1 MLNTSNHPT
10 RNPGVQTAFKKRINR
25 AVLWIGAPLVIGGA
39 VFSLVATGQTTPPN
53 IPPINIASEPLHAAT
68 QGDKPLLALALS
80 VEFPT
85 VGAQYNF
92 EANGTTDDSYKSS
105 KEYIGYYNAEMCYV
119 YQDAPDETP
128 KAGKSKADY
137 KRFVISG
144 KATGRRCNDAFSGNF
159 LNWASNSAIDMLRL
173 ALSGGDRIVDEPDL
187 TILQRAVLPNG
198 NPTCMW
204 NSTNFPAKKLALT
217 EASGAV
223 PSAMTNAANGKPI
236 WVANTLN
243 RIYFRA
249 GDNAHGTCTD
259 TSGYTLTAD
268 TSFAKGSTVER
279 TGQDLPADAKFCA
292 NEKTKCNISAD
303 SGVQEVW
310 YGDTTAKRWAVTP
323 VRGGFTCNNETFGD
337 PAYNIV
343 KKCYVRPYAGD
354 WTPPK
359 SANSLNSDG
368 FFYSRVEVCGKA
380 SGSNVLIDQ
389 RDYNFCKRYP
399 SGNFKPEGVIQKY
412 SNKLRLAVFG
422 YALDQRLSWN
432 NGKDGR
438 FGGVLRVPAKYVG
451 PSTYDKN
458 GMENT
463 PAEGNKR
470 AEWNAQTGVFVDNPE
485 GVKSSTE
492 SGTLT
497 TSGVINYLNRFGRT
511 NPTEMGIYKKYDPAS
526 ELYYET
532 LRYLQGL
539 GPSPAAVEGLTSAMY
554 DGFPIYTDWAGLDPY
569 GDGRTKDDDY
579 SCLKSNIALIGDV
592 NTHDSRYYGKSRM
605 PAADLRNNIPNMD
618 AWLSV
623 VQHFER
629 NKEMEYKDGQ
639 GVTRKTLNPNGA
651 TSGFAGTLDMNM
663 SNNSKLARG
672 QNSEIIGLAYWA
684 RTHDIRGKDWT
695 AAPDKQ
701 RPGLRVRS
709 FFFDVNEF
717 NLESDPAKRRSNN
730 QYYLAAKYGG
740 FFTLDGQKSKV
751 YNTQGNPFYDQNGN
765 PDNDVWQ
772 DQSEKNG
779 VHERPNEPET
789 YFIQSNARGVLKAFD
804 KIFGDAVTAER
815 SIAGVAASGSSLT
828 NAGLYSYQASYDTE
842 HWTGD
847 LKAYHITSSSMNPE
861 NEVWSAQERLA
872 ARVATPNGLA
882 GRKIVIGRRGA
893 NPNTAGTWFTHE
905 GVATEEELI
914 VDLDRVSP
922 TSASDGQWKD
932 RLNYL
937 RGDKSKEGSPFRE
950 RKSAL
955 ADVVN
960 SGAQYVGA
968 PGTSGS
974 MREGRAD
981 FAKKHAD
988 RGGTVYVGVNDGM
1001 LHAFD
1006 AETGDERFAY
1016 IPSWM
1021 GPKLSALTDEGYKS
1035 EHQAY
1040 VDATPVIGDAKIGSG
1055 TSASDWKTVLVGGT
1069 GGGGRGVFALDVTDP
1084 TSFDPSKVMWEFT
1097 HLNDADMGFVI
1108 GKPRIVRLLV
1118 SGSPEKD
1125 AVYRWFAM
1133 VPSGVNNYVESKV
1146 YKKIEDYKNNS
1157 ANYDR
1162 VFSSTGKPAI
1172 FLLALDKP
1180 AGQEW
1185 KIGENYYKISLP
1197 FDTALS
1203 TTKATGIINLEAM
1216 TDRLGMGTTEYVF
1229 AGDLHGNLWALD
1241 FTKTYGVRD
1250 WNPGRDWTAGNLS
1263 KFTTGSSG
1271 AYPMYIAKDA
1281 SDNIQPITA
1290 APTIMR
1296 ISGAD
1301 GQHIVGFGTGK
1312 YIEPS
1317 DAKAARQ
1324 DTYYALYDNNN
1335 SGKKKGSN
1343 RPGVVGIDGRNYLQ
1357 KVVSDEQ
1364 GNLKPESPFTWGSP
1378 ETANSTERAGW
1389 YYDLPK
1395 QGERV
1400 IYDSTYIPLTTK
1412 VQFSSLLPDAVG
1424 TSGVC
1429 GTKGGNG
1436 NLYTMDLIAGT
1447 GQRRLVTVGVPGQPL
1462 VLFDD
1467 ESTTTSKA
1475 DSTGRSL
1482 RTRHVVT
1489 LQPGSKKL
1497 GAEGT
1502 SKELLA
1508 VGRLSWRQINNYR
1521 ELKQWKSVKP

>member
-25 AVLWIGAPLVIGGA
+25 AVLWIGAPLVLGGA

-68 QGDKPLLALALS
+68 QGDKSLIALALS

-92 EANGTTDDSYKSS
+92 EAKGTTDDSYSSS

-119 YQDAPDETP
+119 YQDAPGETP

-144 KATGRRCNDAFSGNF
+144 KATGRRCTNAFSGNF

-187 TILQRAVLPNG
+187 TVLQRAVLPNG

-204 NSTNFPAKKLALT
+204 NSTNFPAKKLALK

-223 PSAMTNAANGKPI
+223 PGAMINAANGKPI

-259 TSGYTLTAD
+259 TSGYTLMAD
-268 TSFAKGSTVER
+268 TSFAKGSTVGR
-279 TGQDLPADAKFCA
+279 TGQDLPTDAKFCA
-292 NEKTKCNISAD
+292 NEWAKCNANT
-303 SGVQEVW
+303 GVQEVW
-310 YGDTTAKRWAVTP
+310 YGDTGAKRWNVTP
-323 VRGGFTCNNETFGD
+323 VRGEFTCDNNTFGD
-337 PAYNIV
+337 PANNIV
-343 KKCYVRPYAGD
+343 KKCYVRPYTGD

-368 FFYSRVEVCGKA
+368 FFYSRVEVCGKD
-380 SGSNVLIDQ
+380 SGGGLLDQ
-389 RDYNFCKRYP
+389 RDYKFCKKYP
-399 SGNFKPEGVIQKY
+399 SGNFKPEGVIQAK
-412 SNKLRLAVFG
+412 SDKLRMAVFG

-432 NGKDGR
+432 NSTRQDGR

-451 PSTYDKN
+451 HSTYDKN
-458 GMENT
+458 GRENT
-463 PAEGNKR
+463 PAGGNKR
-470 AEWNAQTGVFVDNPE
+470 AEWNAQTGVFFDNPE
-485 GVKSSTE
+485 GVQSLPG

-511 NPTEMGIYKKYDPAS
+511 NPTEAGIYKKYDPAS

-539 GPSPAAVEGLTSAMY
+539 EPSPAAVENLTPAMY
-554 DGFPIYTDWAGLDPY
+554 DGFPIYTEWKDLDPY
-569 GDGRTKDDDY
+569 GDGRTKDEDY
-579 SCLKSNIALIGDV
+579 SCLKSSIALIGDV
-592 NTHDSRYYGKSRM
+592 NTHDSRYYGKRRM
-605 PAADLRNNIPNMD
+605 PAANPAGNIPDMNY
-618 AWLSV
+618 WLSV

-629 NKEMEYKDGQ
+629 AQAMNYVDGS
-639 GVTRKTLNPNGA
+639 GNTRTTQNPNGA
-651 TSGFAGTLDMNM
+651 TSGFVGTLNMDM
-663 SNNSKLARG
+663 SSNSKLARG
-672 QNSEIIGLAYWA
+672 QNSEVIGLAYWA

-740 FFTLDGQKSKV
+740 FFTLDGQKSEV

-765 PDNDVWQ
+765 PNNDVWQ
-772 DQSEKNG
+772 DQGKKGG
-779 VHERPNEPET
+779 VHVRPNEPET
-789 YFIQSNARGVLKAFD
+789 YFIQSNARGVLDAFS
-804 KIFGDAVTAER
+804 KMFEDAAGTGER
-815 SIAGVAASGSSLT
+815 SIAGAATSGSSLT
-828 NAGLYSYQASYDTE
+828 NEGLYSYQASYDTSG
-842 HWTGD
+842 WTGD
-847 LKAYHITSSSMNPE
+847 LAAYHITSSSMNP
-861 NEVWSAQERLA
+861 NEAVWSAQKRLA

-905 GVATEEELI
+905 GIAAEGELI
-914 VDLDRVSP
+914 VDLSRVSP
-922 TSASDGQWKD
+922 TSVSDGQWKE

-937 RGDKSKEGSPFRE
+937 RGDKSKEGSPFRV
-950 RKSAL
+950 RNSAL
-955 ADVVN
+955 ADIVN
-960 SGAQYVGA
+960 SGVQYVGA
-968 PGTSGS
+968 PGTSGN

-981 FAKKHAD
+981 FAKEHAE
-988 RGGTVYVGVNDGM
+988 RGATVYIGANDGM

-1021 GPKLSALTDEGYKS
+1021 GPKLSALTDPGYNS

-1040 VDATPVIGDAKIGSG
+1040 VDATPVIGDAKTGSG
-1055 TSASDWKTVLVGGT
+1055 SGASDWKTVLVSGT

-1084 TSFDPSKVMWEFT
+1084 TNFDPSKVMWEFT

-1108 GKPRIVRLLV
+1108 GKPRIVRLRV
-1118 SGSPEKD
+1118 SGSAEKGD

-1133 VPSGVNNYVESKV
+1133 VPSGVNNYVEDKV
-1146 YKKIEDYKNNS
+1146 YKNLTDYENNN
-1157 ANYDR
+1157 ADPRTYDR
-1162 VFSSTGKPAI
+1162 IFSSTGRPAI

-1180 AGQEW
+1180 AREAWVEGN
-1185 KIGENYYKISLP
+1185 NYYKISLP
-1197 FDTALS
+1197 FDSALS
-1203 TTKATGIINLEAM
+1203 TTKGTGIINLEAM
-1216 TDRLGMGTTEYVF
+1216 TDRQGMGITEYVF

-1241 FTKTYGVRD
+1241 FTKYGAEK
-1250 WNPGRDWTAGNLS
+1250 WTAGHLS

-1281 SDNIQPITA
+1281 SGNIQPITA
-1290 APTIMR
+1290 APTILR
-1296 ISGAD
+1296 VSGAD
-1301 GQHIVGFGTGK
+1301 GEHVIGFGTGK

-1317 DAKAARQ
+1317 DAASARQ
-1324 DTYYALYDNNN
+1324 NTYYALYDH
-1335 SGKKKGSN
+1335 GKGGD

-1357 KVVSDEQ
+1357 KVISDEE
-1364 GNLKPESPFTWGSP
+1364 GKLKPESPFIWARPKS
-1378 ETANSTERAGW
+1378 ANSKERAGW

-1400 IYDSTYIPLTTK
+1400 VYDSTYIPLTTK
-1412 VQFSSLLPDAVG
+1412 VQFSSLLPNAAG
-1424 TSGVC
+1424 ASGVC
-1429 GTKGGNG
+1429 GVKGGNG
-1436 NLYTMDLIAGT
+1436 NLYTMDLFGGI
-1447 GQRRLVTVGVPGQPL
+1447 GQRRLVTVGIPGQPL
-1462 VLFDD
+1462 VLFNK
-1467 ESTTTSKA
+1467 ETTTRGKA
-1475 DSTGRSL
+1475 DSTGRGMDK
-1482 RTRHVVT
+1482 RGIVT
-1489 LQPGSKKL
+1489 LQPGSEEL
-1497 GAEGT
+1497 GAEET
-1502 SKELLA
+1502 SNEDDLLTA
-1508 VGRLSWRQINNYR
+1508 RRLSWRQINNYR
-1521 ELKQWKSVKP
+1521 ELKQ

>member
-25 AVLWIGAPLVIGGA
+25 AVLWIGAPLVLGGA

-68 QGDKPLLALALS
+68 QGDKSLIALALS

-92 EANGTTDDSYKSS
+92 EAKGTTDDSYSSS

-119 YQDAPDETP
+119 YQDAPGETP

-144 KATGRRCNDAFSGNF
+144 KATGRRCTNAFSGNF

-187 TILQRAVLPNG
+187 TVLQRAVLPNG

-204 NSTNFPAKKLALT
+204 NSTNFPAKKLALK

-223 PSAMTNAANGKPI
+223 PGAMINAANGKPI

-259 TSGYTLTAD
+259 TSGYTLMAD
-268 TSFAKGSTVER
+268 TSFAKGSTVGR
-279 TGQDLPADAKFCA
+279 TGQDLPTDAKFCA
-292 NEKTKCNISAD
+292 NEWAKCNANT
-303 SGVQEVW
+303 GVQEVW
-310 YGDTTAKRWAVTP
+310 YGDTGAKRWNVTP
-323 VRGGFTCNNETFGD
+323 VRGEFTCDNNTFGD
-337 PAYNIV
+337 PANNIV
-343 KKCYVRPYAGD
+343 KKCYVRPYTGD

-368 FFYSRVEVCGKA
+368 FFYSRVEVCGKD
-380 SGSNVLIDQ
+380 SGGGLLDQ
-389 RDYNFCKRYP
+389 RDYKFCKKYP
-399 SGNFKPEGVIQKY
+399 SGNFKPEGVIQAK
-412 SNKLRLAVFG
+412 SDKLRMAVFG

-432 NGKDGR
+432 NSTRQDGR

-451 PSTYDKN
+451 HSTYDKN
-458 GMENT
+458 GRENT
-463 PAEGNKR
+463 PAGGNKR
-470 AEWNAQTGVFVDNPE
+470 AEWNAQTGVFFDNPE
-485 GVKSSTE
+485 GVQSSPG

-511 NPTEMGIYKKYDPAS
+511 NPTEAGIYKKYDPAS

-539 GPSPAAVEGLTSAMY
+539 EPSPAAVENLTPAMY
-554 DGFPIYTDWAGLDPY
+554 DGFPIYTEWKDLDPY
-569 GDGRTKDDDY
+569 GDGRTKDEDY
-579 SCLKSNIALIGDV
+579 SCLKSSIALIGDV
-592 NTHDSRYYGKSRM
+592 NTHDSRYYGKRRM
-605 PAADLRNNIPNMD
+605 PAANPAGNIPDMNY
-618 AWLSV
+618 WLSV

-629 NKEMEYKDGQ
+629 AQAMNYVDGS
-639 GVTRKTLNPNGA
+639 GNTRTTQNPNGA
-651 TSGFAGTLDMNM
+651 TSGFIGTLNMDM
-663 SNNSKLARG
+663 SSNSKLARG
-672 QNSEIIGLAYWA
+672 QNSEVIGLAYWA

-695 AAPDKQ
+695 AALDKQ

-740 FFTLDGQKSKV
+740 FFTLDGQKSEV

-765 PDNDVWQ
+765 PNNDVWQ
-772 DQSEKNG
+772 DQGKKGG
-779 VHERPNEPET
+779 VHVRPNEPET
-789 YFIQSNARGVLKAFD
+789 YFIQSNARGVLDAFS
-804 KIFGDAVTAER
+804 KMFEDAAGTGER
-815 SIAGVAASGSSLT
+815 SIAGAATSGSSLT
-828 NAGLYSYQASYDTE
+828 NEGLYSYQASYDTSG
-842 HWTGD
+842 WTGD
-847 LKAYHITSSSMNPE
+847 LAAYHITSSSMNP
-861 NEVWSAQERLA
+861 NEAVWSAQKRLA

-905 GVATEEELI
+905 GIAAEGELI
-914 VDLDRVSP
+914 VDLSRVSP
-922 TSASDGQWKD
+922 TSVSDGQWKE

-937 RGDKSKEGSPFRE
+937 RGDKSKEGSPFRV
-950 RKSAL
+950 RNSAL
-955 ADVVN
+955 ADIVN
-960 SGAQYVGA
+960 SGVQYVGA
-968 PGTSGS
+968 PGTSGN

-981 FAKKHAD
+981 FAKEHAE
-988 RGGTVYVGVNDGM
+988 RGATVYIGANDGM

-1021 GPKLSALTDEGYKS
+1021 GPKLSALTDPGYNS

-1040 VDATPVIGDAKIGSG
+1040 VDATPVIGDAKTGSG
-1055 TSASDWKTVLVGGT
+1055 SGASDWKTVLVSGT

-1084 TSFDPSKVMWEFT
+1084 TNFDPSKVMWEFT

-1108 GKPRIVRLLV
+1108 GKPRIVRLRV
-1118 SGSPEKD
+1118 SGSAEKGD

-1133 VPSGVNNYVESKV
+1133 VPSGVNNYVEDKV
-1146 YKKIEDYKNNS
+1146 YKNLTDYENNN
-1157 ANYDR
+1157 ADPRTYDR
-1162 VFSSTGKPAI
+1162 IFSSTGRPAI

-1180 AGQEW
+1180 AREAWVEGN
-1185 KIGENYYKISLP
+1185 NYYKISLP
-1197 FDTALS
+1197 FDSALS
-1203 TTKATGIINLEAM
+1203 TTKGTGIINLEAM
-1216 TDRLGMGTTEYVF
+1216 TDRQGMGITEYVF

-1241 FTKTYGVRD
+1241 FTKYGAEK
-1250 WNPGRDWTAGNLS
+1250 WTAGHLS

-1281 SDNIQPITA
+1281 SGNIQPITA
-1290 APTIMR
+1290 APTILR
-1296 ISGAD
+1296 VSGAD
-1301 GQHIVGFGTGK
+1301 GEHVIGFGTGK

-1317 DAKAARQ
+1317 DAASARQ
-1324 DTYYALYDNNN
+1324 NTYYALYDH
-1335 SGKKKGSN
+1335 GKGGD

-1357 KVVSDEQ
+1357 KVISDEE
-1364 GNLKPESPFTWGSP
+1364 GKLKPESPFIWARPKS
-1378 ETANSTERAGW
+1378 ANSKERAGW

-1400 IYDSTYIPLTTK
+1400 VYDSTYIPLTTK
-1412 VQFSSLLPDAVG
+1412 VQFSSLLPNAAG
-1424 TSGVC
+1424 ASGVC
-1429 GTKGGNG
+1429 GVKGGNG
-1436 NLYTMDLIAGT
+1436 NLYTMDLFGGI
-1447 GQRRLVTVGVPGQPL
+1447 GQRRLVTVGIPGQPL
-1462 VLFDD
+1462 VLFNK
-1467 ESTTTSKA
+1467 ETTTRGKA
-1475 DSTGRSL
+1475 DSTGRGMDK
-1482 RTRHVVT
+1482 RGIVT
-1489 LQPGSKKL
+1489 LQPGSEEL
-1497 GAEGT
+1497 GAEET
-1502 SKELLA
+1502 SNDDDLLTA
-1508 VGRLSWRQINNYR
+1508 RRLSWRQINNYR
-1521 ELKQWKSVKP
+1521 ELKQ

>member
-1 MLNTSNHPT
+1 MLNTSNHPM
-10 RNPGVQTAFKKRINR
+10 RNPGIQSTFKKRINR
-25 AVLWIGAPLVIGGA
+25 AVLRIGVPLVVGGA

-68 QGDKPLLALALS
+68 QGDKRLMALALS

-92 EANGTTDDSYKSS
+92 EANGTIDDSYSSS

-119 YQDAPDETP
+119 YQDAPGETP
-128 KAGKSKADY
+128 SAGKNKVDY

-144 KATGRRCNDAFSGNF
+144 KATERRCDDAFSGNF

-173 ALSGGDRIVDEPDL
+173 GLSGGDRIVDEPKL

-204 NSTNFPAKKLALT
+204 NSTNFPAKKLALK

-223 PSAMTNAANGKPI
+223 PDAMINAANGKPI

-259 TSGYTLTAD
+259 TSGYTLMAD
-268 TSFAKGSTVER
+268 TSFAKGSTVGR
-279 TGQDLPADAKFCA
+279 TGQDLPADAKLCA
-292 NEKTKCNISAD
+292 NESAKCNAYPD
-303 SGVQEVW
+303 VKEVW
-310 YGDTTAKRWAVTP
+310 YGDTSAKRWAVTP

-337 PAYNIV
+337 PANNIV
-343 KKCYVRPYAGD
+343 KKCYVRPYTGD

-368 FFYSRVEVCGKA
+368 FFYSRVEVCGED
-380 SGSNVLIDQ
+380 SGGLLDK
-389 RDYNFCKRYP
+389 RDYRFCKKYP
-399 SGNFKPEGVIQKY
+399 SGHFKPVGVVQEY
-412 SNKLRLAVFG
+412 SDKLRMAAFG

-432 NGKDGR
+432 NGKNGR

-451 PSTYDKN
+451 PRTYDKN
-458 GMENT
+458 GTENT
-463 PAEGNKR
+463 PASGNPR
-470 AEWNAQTGVFVDNPE
+470 AEWNAQTGVFFDNPE
-485 GVKSSTE
+485 GVQSSTN

-497 TSGVINYLNRFGRT
+497 ASGVINYLNRFGRT
-511 NPTEMGIYKKYDPAS
+511 NPTEMGVYKKYDPAS

-539 GPSPAAVEGLTSAMY
+539 EPSAAAVENLTPAMY
-554 DGFPIYTDWAGLDPY
+554 DGFPIYTTWKDLDPY
-569 GDGRTKDDDY
+569 GDGRTKDEDY
-579 SCLKSNIALIGDV
+579 SCLQSNIALIGDV

-605 PAADLRNNIPNMD
+605 PAANPAGNIPDMNL
-618 AWLSV
+618 WLSV
-623 VQHFER
+623 VQNFELA
-629 NKEMEYKDGQ
+629 NGTNYVDGS
-639 GVTRKTLNPNGA
+639 GVTRTISNPNGP
-651 TSGFAGTLDMNM
+651 TSGFAGTLSMNM
-663 SNNSKLARG
+663 SNEGNLARG
-672 QNSEIIGLAYWA
+672 QNSEVIGLAYWA
-684 RTHDIRGKDWT
+684 HTHDIRGKDWT

-701 RPGLRVRS
+701 RPGLRVTS

-740 FFTLDGQKSKV
+740 FFTDGRDSQV

-772 DQSEKNG
+772 DQNKKNG
-779 VHERPNEPET
+779 VYVRPNEPGT
-789 YFIQSNARGVLKAFD
+789 YFIQSNARGVLKALDDMFRNAAGSGG
-804 KIFGDAVTAER
+804 F
-815 SIAGVAASGSSLT
+815 SIAGAATSGSSLT
-828 NAGLYSYQASYDTE
+828 NEGLYSYQASYDTGN
-842 HWTGD
+842 WTGD
-847 LKAYHITSSSMNPE
+847 LKAFRITSSDMNPSTM
-861 NEVWSAQERLA
+861 VWSAQERLA
-872 ARVATPNGLA
+872 ARIATPNGLA

-893 NPNTAGTWFTHE
+893 NPKTAGTWFTQE
-905 GVATEEELI
+905 GIATEGELI
-914 VDLDRVSP
+914 VDLSRVSP
-922 TSASDGQWKD
+922 TSASDGQWKE

-937 RGDKSKEGSPFRE
+937 RGDKSKEGSPFRI
-950 RKSAL
+950 RSSAL
-955 ADVVN
+955 ADIVN
-960 SGAQYVGA
+960 SGAKYVGA
-968 PGTSGS
+968 PGTSGN
-974 MREGRAD
+974 MAEGRAD
-981 FAKKHAD
+981 FVKERAER
-988 RGGTVYVGVNDGM
+988 RGVVYVGANDGM

-1021 GPKLSALTDEGYKS
+1021 GPKLSALTDNSYDS
-1035 EHQAY
+1035 DHQAY
-1040 VDATPVIGDAKIGSG
+1040 VDATPVIRDAKIGSG
-1055 TSASDWKTVLVGGT
+1055 TDASDWKTVLIGGT

-1108 GKPRIVRLLV
+1108 GKPRVVRLRI
-1118 SGSPEKD
+1118 SGNAEQGN

-1133 VPSGVNNYVESKV
+1133 VPSGVNNYVEDKV
-1146 YKKIEDYKNNS
+1146 YKNLADYENNN
-1157 ANYDR
+1157 ADPRTYDR
-1162 VFSSTGKPAI
+1162 IFSSTGRPAI

-1197 FDTALS
+1197 FDTTLA
-1203 TTKATGIINLEAM
+1203 TTKGTGIINLEAM
-1216 TDRLGMGTTEYVF
+1216 TDRQGMGTTEYVF
-1229 AGDLHGNLWALD
+1229 AGDLHGNFWALD
-1241 FTKTYGVRD
+1241 FTKYD
-1250 WNPGRDWTAGNLS
+1250 AKDWTAGNLS
-1263 KFTTGSSG
+1263 KFTTGSNG

-1281 SDNIQPITA
+1281 SGNIQPITA
-1290 APTIMR
+1290 APTILR
-1296 ISGAD
+1296 VGGAD

-1317 DAKAARQ
+1317 DATATRQ
-1324 DTYYALYDNNN
+1324 NTYYALYDNNDQKKS
-1335 SGKKKGSN
+1335 SGQ
-1343 RPGVVGIDGRNYLQ
+1343 PGVVGIDGRNYLQ

-1378 ETANSTERAGW
+1378 KWANSKERAGW

-1395 QGERV
+1395 LGERV
-1400 IYDSTYIPLTTK
+1400 VYDSTYIPLTTK
-1412 VQFSSLLPDAVG
+1412 VQFSSLLPNAAG
-1424 TSGVC
+1424 ASGVC
-1429 GTKGGNG
+1429 GVKGGNG
-1436 NLYTMDLIAGT
+1436 DLYTMDLIAGI
-1447 GQRRLVTVGVPGQPL
+1447 GQRRLITVGVPGQPL

-1467 ESTTTSKA
+1467 ESTMTSKA

-1489 LQPGSKKL
+1489 LQPGSEKL
-1497 GAEGT
+1497 KAEET
-1502 SKELLA
+1502 SKELIA

-1521 ELKQWKSVKP
+1521 ELKQ

>member
-1 MLNTSNHPT
+1 MLNTSNHTT
-10 RNPGVQTAFKKRINR
+10 RNPGVQSAFKKRINR
-25 AVLWIGAPLVIGGA
+25 AVLWIGAPLVVGGA

-68 QGDKPLLALALS
+68 QGDKSLIALALS

-92 EANGTTDDSYKSS
+92 EAKGTTDDSYSSS

-119 YQDAPDETP
+119 YQDAPGETP

-144 KATGRRCNDAFSGNF
+144 KATGRRCTNAFSGNF

-187 TILQRAVLPNG
+187 TVLQRAVLPNG

-204 NSTNFPAKKLALT
+204 NSTNFPAKKLALK

-223 PSAMTNAANGKPI
+223 PGAMINAANGKPI

-268 TSFAKGSTVER
+268 TSFAKGSTVGR

-368 FFYSRVEVCGKA
+368 FFYSRVEVCGKD
-380 SGSNVLIDQ
+380 SGGGLLDQ
-389 RDYNFCKRYP
+389 RDYKFCKKYP
-399 SGNFKPEGVIQKY
+399 SGNFKPEGVIQAR
-412 SNKLRLAVFG
+412 SDKLRMAVFG

-432 NGKDGR
+432 NSTSQDGR

-451 PSTYDKN
+451 HSTYDKN
-458 GMENT
+458 GRENT
-463 PAEGNKR
+463 PTGGNKR
-470 AEWNAQTGVFVDNPE
+470 AEWDARTGVFFDNPE
-485 GVKSSTE
+485 GVQSSAET
-492 SGTLT
+492 GMLT

-526 ELYYET
+526 ELYYQT

-539 GPSPAAVEGLTSAMY
+539 GPSPAAVENLTPAMY
-554 DGFPIYTDWAGLDPY
+554 DGFPIYTEWKDLDPY
-569 GDGRTKDDDY
+569 GDGRTKDEDY
-579 SCLKSNIALIGDV
+579 SCLKSSIALIGDV
-592 NTHDSRYYGKSRM
+592 NTHDSRYYGKRRM
-605 PAADLRNNIPNMD
+605 PAANPAGNIPDMNY
-618 AWLSV
+618 WLSV

-629 NKEMEYKDGQ
+629 AQAMNYVDGS
-639 GVTRKTLNPNGA
+639 GNTRTTQNPNGA
-651 TSGFAGTLDMNM
+651 TSGFAGTLSMDM

-684 RTHDIRGKDWT
+684 RTHDIRGKEWT
-695 AAPDKQ
+695 TAPDKQ

-740 FFTLDGQKSKV
+740 FFTLDGQNSKV

-765 PDNDVWQ
+765 PNNDVWQ
-772 DQSEKNG
+772 DQGKKGG
-779 VHERPNEPET
+779 VHVRPNEPET
-789 YFIQSNARGVLKAFD
+789 YFIQSNARGVLDAFG
-804 KIFGDAVTAER
+804 KMFEDAAGTGER
-815 SIAGVAASGSSLT
+815 SIAGAATSGSSLT
-828 NAGLYSYQASYDTE
+828 NEGLYSYQASYDTSG
-842 HWTGD
+842 WTGD
-847 LKAYHITSSSMNPE
+847 LAAYHITSSSKNPDE
-861 NEVWSAQERLA
+861 AVWSAQKRLA

-893 NPNTAGTWFTHE
+893 NPKTAGTWFTHE
-905 GVATEEELI
+905 GIAAEGELI
-914 VDLDRVSP
+914 VDLSRISP
-922 TSASDGQWKD
+922 TSVSDGQWKE

-937 RGDKSKEGSPFRE
+937 RGDKSKEGSPFRV
-950 RKSAL
+950 RNSAL
-955 ADVVN
+955 ADIVN

-968 PGTSGS
+968 PGNSGN
-974 MREGRAD
+974 MAEGRAD
-981 FAKKHAD
+981 FVKKHAE
-988 RGGTVYVGVNDGM
+988 REGVVYVGANDGM

-1021 GPKLSALTDEGYKS
+1021 GPKLSALTDDGYNS
-1035 EHQAY
+1035 DHQAY
-1040 VDATPVIGDAKIGSG
+1040 VDATPVIRDAKIGSG
-1055 TSASDWKTVLVGGT
+1055 TDASDWKTVLVGGT

-1084 TSFDPSKVMWEFT
+1084 TNFDPSKVMWEFT

-1108 GKPRIVRLLV
+1108 GKPRVVRLRV
-1118 SGSPEKD
+1118 SGSAEKGD

-1133 VPSGVNNYVESKV
+1133 VPSGVNNYVEDKV
-1146 YKKIEDYKNNS
+1146 YKNLTDYENNN
-1157 ANYDR
+1157 ADPRTYDR
-1162 VFSSTGKPAI
+1162 IFSSTGRPAI

-1197 FDTALS
+1197 FDTTLA
-1203 TTKATGIINLEAM
+1203 TTKGTGIINLEAM
-1216 TDRLGMGTTEYVF
+1216 TDRQGMGTTEYVF
-1229 AGDLHGNLWALD
+1229 AGDLHGNFWALD
-1241 FTKTYGVRD
+1241 FTKYD
-1250 WNPGRDWTAGNLS
+1250 AKDWTAGNLS

-1281 SDNIQPITA
+1281 SGNIQPITA
-1290 APTIMR
+1290 APTILR
-1296 ISGAD
+1296 VSGAD

-1317 DAKAARQ
+1317 DATAARQ
-1324 DTYYALYDNNN
+1324 NTYYALYDH
-1335 SGKKKGSN
+1335 GKGGD
-1343 RPGVVGIDGRNYLQ
+1343 RPGTVGIDGRNYLQ

-1364 GNLKPESPFTWGSP
+1364 GDLKPESPFIWARPKS
-1378 ETANSTERAGW
+1378 ANSKERAGW

-1400 IYDSTYIPLTTK
+1400 VYDSTYIPLTTK
-1412 VQFSSLLPDAVG
+1412 VQFSSLLPNAAG
-1424 TSGVC
+1424 ASGVC
-1429 GTKGGNG
+1429 GVKGGNG
-1436 NLYTMDLIAGT
+1436 DLYTMDLIAGI
-1447 GQRRLVTVGVPGQPL
+1447 GQRRLVTVGIPGQPL

-1497 GAEGT
+1497 SAEET
-1502 SKELLA
+1502 SKELIA

-1521 ELKQWKSVKP
+1521 ELKQ